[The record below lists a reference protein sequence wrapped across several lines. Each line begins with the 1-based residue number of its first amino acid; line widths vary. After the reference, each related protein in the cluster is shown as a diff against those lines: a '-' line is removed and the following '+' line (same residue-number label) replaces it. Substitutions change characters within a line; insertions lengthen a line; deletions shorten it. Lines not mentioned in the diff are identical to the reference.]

1 MSALP
6 PFIVGHA
13 VRTTNAAESDP
24 QQAQLGALWARV
36 IADDALLHSPAR
48 ADARLYAALF
58 DYDSDETGA
67 YTQIVGIGVDASHP
81 LPPHLAIVRVA
92 DAPRAEYAVVGEM
105 PGALI
110 AAWGR
115 VWTDTAD
122 GSLRRAFSCDVEVHD
137 PDGSAAILVA
147 TRP

>member
-67 YTQIVGIGVDASHP
+67 YTQIVGIGMDSSHP

-92 DAPRAEYAVVGEM
+92 DAPRAEYAAVGEM

-115 VWTDTAD
+115 VWTDTTD